1 MASEKKVWE
10 IIRDAGFDPLED
22 RGIIVKY
29 APENLSGKIADFFS
43 MEFYV
48 LQLCREELV
57 LVPFSTLTAGLKKE
71 VTLQIPYADIRSVEV
86 REDLLNYQILIQ
98 TGSDMIRFTTQQ
110 KELSEFRSSGALS
123 GAMNWHRK
131 NLDATLKA
139 DAPPKS
145 IWRRGAKT
153 DGTKTGRT
161 GNTKE
166 EGIGH
171 FSGNH
176 PDCPGA
182 FLGGVCVRS
191 ISGE

>member
-48 LQLCREELV
+48 LQLCREELAQ
-57 LVPFSTLTAGLKKE
+57 LQKETFSTLTAGLKKE

-110 KELSEFRSSGALS
+110 KELSEFRTSGALS

-131 NLDATLKA
+131 NLDATLKSLREM
-139 DAPPKS
+139 PG
-145 IWRRGAKT
+145 RRTA
-153 DGTKTGRT
+153 
-161 GNTKE
+161 
-166 EGIGH
+166 
-171 FSGNH
+171 
-176 PDCPGA
+176 
-182 FLGGVCVRS
+182 
-191 ISGE
+191 

>member
-71 VTLQIPYADIRSVEV
+71 VTLQIPYADIRSVEI
-86 REDLLNYQILIQ
+86 REDLLNYQIVIQ
-98 TGSDMIRFTTQQ
+98 TSSDMIRFTTQQ
-110 KELSEFRSSGALS
+110 KELSEFRTSGALS

-131 NLDATLKA
+131 NLDATLKSLREM
-139 DAPPKS
+139 PG
-145 IWRRGAKT
+145 RRTA
-153 DGTKTGRT
+153 
-161 GNTKE
+161 
-166 EGIGH
+166 
-171 FSGNH
+171 
-176 PDCPGA
+176 
-182 FLGGVCVRS
+182 
-191 ISGE
+191 

>member
-57 LVPFSTLTAGLKKE
+57 LVPTAGLKKE

-98 TGSDMIRFTTQQ
+98 TGGDSIRFTTQQ
-110 KELSEFRSSGALS
+110 KELSEFRTSGALS

-131 NLDATLKA
+131 NLDATLKSLREM
-139 DAPPKS
+139 PG
-145 IWRRGAKT
+145 RRTA
-153 DGTKTGRT
+153 
-161 GNTKE
+161 
-166 EGIGH
+166 
-171 FSGNH
+171 
-176 PDCPGA
+176 
-182 FLGGVCVRS
+182 
-191 ISGE
+191 

>member
-10 IIRDAGFDPLED
+10 IIRDTGFDPLED

-71 VTLQIPYADIRSVEV
+71 VTLQIPYADIRSVE
-86 REDLLNYQILIQ
+86 
-98 TGSDMIRFTTQQ
+98 
-110 KELSEFRSSGALS
+110 ELSEFRSSGALS

-131 NLDATLKA
+131 NLDATLKSLREM
-139 DAPPKS
+139 PG
-145 IWRRGAKT
+145 RRTA
-153 DGTKTGRT
+153 
-161 GNTKE
+161 
-166 EGIGH
+166 
-171 FSGNH
+171 
-176 PDCPGA
+176 
-182 FLGGVCVRS
+182 
-191 ISGE
+191 

>member
-1 MASEKKVWE
+1 MKYIAFSEKNAILWVVPPMGGRNDEHRRRFCMASEKKVWE

-86 REDLLNYQILIQ
+86 REFLP
-98 TGSDMIRFTTQQ
+98 R
-110 KELSEFRSSGALS
+110 
-123 GAMNWHRK
+123 
-131 NLDATLKA
+131 
-139 DAPPKS
+139 
-145 IWRRGAKT
+145 
-153 DGTKTGRT
+153 TK
-161 GNTKE
+161 
-166 EGIGH
+166 
-171 FSGNH
+171 
-176 PDCPGA
+176 
-182 FLGGVCVRS
+182 
-191 ISGE
+191 

>member
-98 TGSDMIRFTTQQ
+98 TGSDMIRFTTQAEGAQ
-110 KELSEFRSSGALS
+110 RVSLLRRS
-123 GAMNWHRK
+123 
-131 NLDATLKA
+131 
-139 DAPPKS
+139 
-145 IWRRGAKT
+145 
-153 DGTKTGRT
+153 
-161 GNTKE
+161 
-166 EGIGH
+166 
-171 FSGNH
+171 
-176 PDCPGA
+176 
-182 FLGGVCVRS
+182 LGGR
-191 ISGE
+191 